1 MKSLDTVIEI
11 IVANAKSDVGPID
24 AGTRLSGLG
33 IDSMDVL
40 QIIFDLEARFAV
52 EVPDGA
58 IEDLNSKTVGE
69 LATLLDQIKDGTW
82 KPTA

>member
-82 KPTA
+82 KPAA